1 MQIKEVLEQLN
12 DLHTYCFV
20 TQSTSARMGFKF
32 TERFF
37 IIVKNALEKQIP
49 TQAKTH
55 GERNRE
61 VNSIS
66 YTCPV
71 CKSHVDKCNY
81 CSNCG
86 QAIIFEKL
94 KNDELGGEE

>member
-1 MQIKEVLEQLN
+1 MQIKEALEQLN

-20 TQSTSARMGFKF
+20 TQSTSARMGFEF
-32 TERFF
+32 TEGFF
-37 IIVKNALEKQIP
+37 IKAKNTLKKQIP
-49 TQAKTH
+49 MQAKIH
-55 GERNRE
+55 GVRDRE

-66 YTCPV
+66 YTCPI
-71 CKSHVDKCNY
+71 CKTHISRSNY

-94 KNDELGGEE
+94 KK

>member
-1 MQIKEVLEQLN
+1 MQIKEAMKLVEECGLN
-12 DLHTYCFV
+12 IEGVANIECE
-20 TQSTSARMGFKF
+20 S
-32 TERFF
+32 
-37 IIVKNALEKQIP
+37 IILSALEKQIP
-49 TQAKTH
+49 TQAQTH

-94 KNDELGGEE
+94 KNENDVI

>member
-1 MQIKEVLEQLN
+1 MQIKEVLKQLS
-12 DLHTYCFV
+12 DLHKYCFV
-20 TQSTSARMGFKF
+20 TQSTSARMGFEF

-37 IIVKNALEKQIP
+37 IKVKNTLEKQIP
-49 TQAKTH
+49 TQVKTH

-94 KNDELGGEE
+94 KNENDVI